1 MMRLAVSR
9 ALWFVALWLLGVG
22 TLAVVGLA
30 IRSVLF

>member
-1 MMRLAVSR
+1 MMRPAVSR
-9 ALWFVALWLLGVG
+9 VLWFVALWLLGVG

>member
-1 MMRLAVSR
+1 MRPALSR
-9 ALWFVALWLLGVG
+9 ALWFVALWSLGVA